1 MAKKTLDKEIILV
14 LPDEKRIAAEI
25 VKTAFEN
32 NIKSFLCDP
41 ELIDSDYRSKVRV
54 FSLSVEGD
62 VVLIDSLDK
71 VNAIERMGKEFALM
85 VRISRKE
92 DEDMVT
98 SASQQG
104 ATGVFIETEDWK
116 IIPLENLVAQLHKKN
131 TKLYTKI
138 ERLEEA
144 QTMFGVL
151 ELGVD
156 GVLYA
161 PKSSDD
167 IKSLIGYL
175 SVPKRLEL
183 IFVKIKEVKDVGM
196 GDRVCI
202 DTVSMLEMGD
212 GALVGSQSNL
222 FFLIHS
228 ETIGSEFTA
237 PRPFRVNAGAV
248 HSYILLPDTKTKY
261 LSEIEAGDEVL
272 IVNSKGIAKSVIVG
286 RAKIEKRPLRLIK
299 ATYDGYVASILVQNA
314 ETIRLVG
321 KNNELISATEIKPG
335 DEVLVYAHAPSG
347 RHFGIQVDEHIIEK

>member
-1 MAKKTLDKEIILV
+1 MAKKTLDKEIIIV
-14 LPDEKRIAAEI
+14 LPNEKSVASEI
-25 VKTAFEN
+25 LKASLEN

-41 ELIDSDYRSKVRV
+41 KLIDEDARSKVRV
-54 FSLSVEGD
+54 FSLSNEGD
-62 VVLIDSLDK
+62 VLLIDSLDK
-71 VNAIERMGKEFALM
+71 VDDVKSIGKEFALM
-85 VRISRKE
+85 IRITKKA
-92 DEDMVT
+92 DEDIVMN
-98 SASQQG
+98 ASQQG
-104 ATGVFIETEDWK
+104 AMGVFIETEDWK

-138 ERLEEA
+138 ENLEEA

-156 GVLYA
+156 GVIYA
-161 PKSSDD
+161 PKSPDD
-167 IKSLIGYL
+167 IKSIIGYL
-175 SVPKRLEL
+175 SAPKRLEL
-183 IFVKIKEVKDVGM
+183 ILVKIKEVKDVGM

-202 DTVSMLEMGD
+202 DTASMLEIGD

-248 HSYILLPDTKTKY
+248 HSYILMPDAKTKY

-272 IVNSKGIAKSVIVG
+272 IVNSQGITKSAIVG
-286 RAKIEKRPLRLIK
+286 RVKIERRPLRLIR
-299 ATYDGYVASILVQNA
+299 AIYDRSMASILVQNA

-321 KNNELISATEIKPG
+321 KDNKLVSATEIKPG
-335 DEVLVYAHAPSG
+335 DEVLAYAHAPSG

>member
-1 MAKKTLDKEIILV
+1 MAKKALDKEIILV
-14 LPDEKRIAAEI
+14 LPDEKSIASEI

-32 NIKSFLCDP
+32 SIKSFLCNP
-41 ELIDSDYRSKVRV
+41 ELIDSDYRSKARV
-54 FSLSVEGD
+54 FSSSNEGD
-62 VVLIDSLDK
+62 VVLIDSPDK
-71 VNAIERMGKEFALM
+71 AEEVKRMGKEFALM
-85 VRISRKE
+85 VRISKKE
-92 DEDMVT
+92 DEDIVMN
-98 SASQQG
+98 ASQKG

-131 TKLYTKI
+131 TKLYAKI

-156 GVLYA
+156 GVVYA
-161 PKSSDD
+161 PKSPND
-167 IKSLIGYL
+167 IRSLIGYL
-175 SVPKRLEL
+175 SAPKRLEL
-183 IFVKIKEVKDVGM
+183 IFVKIKEVKNVGM

-202 DTVSMLEMGD
+202 DTASMLEIGD
-212 GALVGSQSNL
+212 GALIGSQSNL

-248 HSYILLPDTKTKY
+248 HSYILLPDARTKY

-272 IVNSKGIAKSVIVG
+272 IVNSQGITKSVIVG
-286 RAKIEKRPLRLIK
+286 RAKIEKRPLRLIR
-299 ATYDGYVASILVQNA
+299 ATYNEHVASILVQNA

-321 KNNELISATEIKPG
+321 KSNELISATEIKPG
-335 DEVLVYAHAPSG
+335 DEVLAYAHAPGG

>member
-1 MAKKTLDKEIILV
+1 MAKKTLDKEIILI
-14 LPDEKRIAAEI
+14 LPNEKSIASEI
-25 VKTAFEN
+25 VKTALEN

-41 ELIDSDYRSKVRV
+41 KLIDDDTRSKVRV
-54 FSLSVEGD
+54 FSLSNEGD
-62 VVLIDSLDK
+62 VVLIDSLNRVEDVK
-71 VNAIERMGKEFALM
+71 KSGKEFALI
-85 VRISRKE
+85 VRITKKA
-92 DEDMVT
+92 DEDVVMD
-98 SASQQG
+98 ASQKG
-104 ATGVFIETEDWK
+104 AMSVFIETEDWK

-138 ERLEEA
+138 ESLEEV

-156 GVLYA
+156 GVIYA
-161 PKSSDD
+161 PKSPDD

-175 SVPKRLEL
+175 SAPKRLEL
-183 IFVKIKEVKDVGM
+183 TFVKIKEVKDVGM

-202 DTVSMLEMGD
+202 DTASMLEIGD
-212 GALVGSQSNL
+212 GALIGSQSNL

-228 ETIGSEFTA
+228 ETIGSDFTA

-248 HSYILLPDTKTKY
+248 HSYILLPDARTKY

-272 IVNSKGIAKSVIVG
+272 IVNSQGITKSAIVG
-286 RAKIEKRPLRLIK
+286 RAKIERRPLRLIR
-299 ATYDGYVASILVQNA
+299 ATYNGRIASILVQNA

-321 KNNELISATEIKPG
+321 KNNKLISATEIKLG
-335 DEVLVYAHAPSG
+335 DEVLAYAHAPSG